1 MKQALHLENLVFQA
15 IQAEN
20 TDFGEEDRYWNGSID
35 ELKKTINSQ
44 ISDPET
50 KRELLFKVEVLV
62 HRAQRKIPETSKVI
76 NTIKGILNEFPLE
89 IVELANK
96 IREEL
101 VIPPTNF
108 DFLTRQTLTDQV

>member
-1 MKQALHLENLVFQA
+1 MKQALHLENLVFEA

-20 TDFGEEDRYWNGSID
+20 TDFGEEDRYWNGSIH
-35 ELKKTINSQ
+35 ELKKTINTH
-44 ISDPET
+44 IRDLEI
-50 KRELLFKVEVLV
+50 KRELLFKVEVFV

-76 NTIKGILNEFPLE
+76 NTIKGIFNDFPME

-108 DFLTRQTLTDQV
+108 DFLTRQTLTEQV